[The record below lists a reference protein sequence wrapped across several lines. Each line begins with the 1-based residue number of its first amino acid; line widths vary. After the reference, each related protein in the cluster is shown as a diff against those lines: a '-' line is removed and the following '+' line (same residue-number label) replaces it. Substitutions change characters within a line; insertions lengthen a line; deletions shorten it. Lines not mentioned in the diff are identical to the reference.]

1 MGGMES
7 GDSGLVNI
15 LVRLSFTVQA
25 ILAQVGAEHDLS
37 IIQARLL
44 GILRDREPT
53 MAGLARFL
61 ALDKSSITGLVDRA
75 ERRGLVRRAA
85 APQDGRSVQVVIT
98 PHGRELIDACAR
110 EVQDRV
116 NALLGGFT
124 DAERRRLAALAGRV
138 VLKDAEVKGLDL
150 LTGSWPE
157 GAS

>member
-1 MGGMES
+1 MGSMES
-7 GDSGLVNI
+7 GDAGLVNI
-15 LVRLSFTVQA
+15 LVRLSFTLQA
-25 ILAQVGAEHDLS
+25 IMTAAGAEHDLS
-37 IIQARLL
+37 MAQARLL

-85 APQDGRSVQVVIT
+85 APRDGRSVQVVIT
-98 PHGRELIDACAR
+98 PRGREVIDACASD
-110 EVQDRV
+110 VQDQV
-116 NALLGGFT
+116 NALLDGFT

-150 LTGSWPE
+150 LTGTWP
-157 GAS
+157 G